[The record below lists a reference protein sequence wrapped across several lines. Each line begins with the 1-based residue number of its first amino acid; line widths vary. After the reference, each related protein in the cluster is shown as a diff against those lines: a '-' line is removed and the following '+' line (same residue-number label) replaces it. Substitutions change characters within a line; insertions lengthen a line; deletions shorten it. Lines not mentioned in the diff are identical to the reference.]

1 MICPKCGNENDDTQK
16 QCQTC
21 GSKLTPKAKKINK
34 KTKIIIGFV
43 SVMIIV
49 FIIGI
54 ASAASNSSNQDS
66 TDDGWNNYSED
77 YTYTTEYTTIA
88 ETTTEKPKL
97 SANYTVLASGTEDN
111 GDTYE
116 LVATQEESY
125 NDVVIKIGVIKNN
138 EWLVPL
144 TTDIPFINEDGSITY
159 YKHEDGS
166 GRYYQTKNLDDLETD
181 KVFIQIESFS
191 FVGNGCFFGYS
202 EDLSRRIF
210 VNYPLYEII
219 YNAELGK
226 ACKTQAYYNS
236 SGGGLSYA
244 NAFCVKTSE
253 KEYINS
259 NKIVFHNYSEDY
271 YHNDFDVNI
280 LNTDTMTVNT
290 IIDKTITEEWVGSDS
305 IIGPLSDGLFA
316 VGNNYDITG
325 FYDEEGN
332 NVIDMSEYDVDIHK
346 CADDNG
352 EYPYFKNGQFKFVT
366 KNEAESKYQ
375 VVIDKTGKVLSSTKL
390 EESN

>member
-1 MICPKCGNENDDTQK
+1 MKN
-16 QCQTC
+16 
-21 GSKLTPKAKKINK
+21 KKIAIISISII
-34 KTKIIIGFV
+34 TAVIAIIITV
-43 SVMIIV
+43 L
-49 FIIGI
+49 FIYSSKSTSDDQYSTEQSTYGT
-54 ASAASNSSNQDS
+54 AA
-66 TDDGWNNYSED
+66 
-77 YTYTTEYTTIA
+77 TEPTTI
-88 ETTTEKPKL
+88 ETTTKPQL
-97 SANYTVLASGTEDN
+97 SLDYTVLASGTENN
-111 GDTYE
+111 GNTYE
-116 LVATQEESY
+116 LVATQEETY
-125 NDVVIKIGVIKNN
+125 NDVVVKIGVIKNN

-144 TTDIPFINEDGSITY
+144 TTDSPFINEDGSITY

-219 YNAELGK
+219 YNAELDK

-290 IIDKTITEEWVGSDS
+290 IIDKTITKEWVGSDS